1 MPGDI
6 YDVSGFGQGA
16 FTPAAFAAAYGDVAT
31 RIADQTGI
39 DPVTVLGQLGH
50 ETGWGRSIIPGTNN
64 LGNIKDFTGRGARA
78 RDNMTG
84 SDDAYRVY
92 SSPMEFADDYA
103 SLIRRKYPAALNTG
117 PDAAA
122 TAAALVK
129 GGYAEDPAYR
139 SKLIAATRTV
149 GQALGLTPRDPVASS
164 GGLISSASAAT
175 FGRGTGDRDASPAD
189 PYDLSSFGIAPD
201 DGGPVVPGIT
211 DLPIPSPAAAG
222 TPSAWA

>member
-6 YDVSGFGQGA
+6 YDISGFGQGS
-16 FTPAAFAAAYGDVAT
+16 FTPAAFAAAYGDVAS

-39 DPVTVLGQLGH
+39 DPVTILGQLGH
-50 ETGWGRSIIPGTNN
+50 ETGWGRSVIPGTNN

-122 TAAALVK
+122 TATAL
-129 GGYAEDPAYR
+129 AR
-139 SKLIAATRTV
+139 AATPKIRPI
-149 GQALGLTPRDPVASS
+149 GPKSSQPLARSGKPWALRLA
-164 GGLISSASAAT
+164 
-175 FGRGTGDRDASPAD
+175 
-189 PYDLSSFGIAPD
+189 
-201 DGGPVVPGIT
+201 
-211 DLPIPSPAAAG
+211 IPSARLAA
-222 TPSAWA
+222 